1 MSDERPSTLQQI
13 AADRDWWLRDAG
25 GHYRELVE
33 WLRGR
38 FPQGRYGRHSRIAR
52 DLLHKVGDMSSGTL
66 AISEPSEGEEED
78 ALDTL

>member
-1 MSDERPSTLQQI
+1 MSDERPPIFQRSLPSETSGS
-13 AADRDWWLRDAG
+13 ATP